1 MRIFL
6 DANVLFSAAYDPQSS
21 HHVLIQTGR
30 ESGWVFITC
39 DWAWLEAE
47 RNLALK
53 RPAALRN
60 LRTLSRWVET
70 IPAVIEGDCPI
81 SLPHKDKPI
90 FLSAVHARATH
101 LLTGDLKDFGPHM
114 NKPQKT
120 HGILIQ
126 SPAHFLNSL

>member
-6 DANVLFSAAYDPQSS
+6 DANVLFSAAYDPRSS
-21 HHVLIQTGR
+21 HHFLIQTGS
-30 ESGWVFITC
+30 EAGWVFITC

-47 RNLALK
+47 RNLSLK
-53 RPAALRN
+53 RQTALRN

-70 IPAVIEGDCPI
+70 IPAVTEGNCPI
-81 SLPHKDKPI
+81 PLPDKDKPI

-114 NKPQKT
+114 NKPHKT
-120 HGILIQ
+120 QGILIQ
-126 SPAHFLNSL
+126 STAHFLNLL